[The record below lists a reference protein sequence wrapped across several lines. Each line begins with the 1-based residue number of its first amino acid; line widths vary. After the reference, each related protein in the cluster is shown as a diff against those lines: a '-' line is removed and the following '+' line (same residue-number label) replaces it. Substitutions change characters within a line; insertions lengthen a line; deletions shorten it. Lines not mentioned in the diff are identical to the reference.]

1 MPSIVHNMAA
11 VNREKVCTTRF
22 RNRPRILPMQLKLG
36 DRLVDETAE
45 WEVAGRPYVTN
56 QGKTA
61 HARVRRVDQPEV
73 TQVRTWGAH
82 QRIEVRRA

>member
-1 MPSIVHNMAA
+1 
-11 VNREKVCTTRF
+11 
-22 RNRPRILPMQLKLG
+22 MQLKLG

-73 TQVRTWGAH
+73 TPTDRPDRLEETVTNRQPPRQINA
-82 QRIEVRRA
+82 EDLKAP